1 MKVTTTMKRADMPYV
16 VKDARTGKIVA
27 ASEHGWKAAEK
38 AKRLNSANAAWRGGD
53 GSEPF
58 AVFNR

>member
-1 MKVTTTMKRADMPYV
+1 MPYV
-16 VKDARTGKIVA
+16 VKDARTGQIVA